1 MADTNTTN
9 YGLVKPE
16 VGASD
21 DTWGTKLNTD
31 LDSIDALL
39 GGDTPITGIDINGG
53 TIDGTVIG
61 GSTPAAITGT
71 TITGTSF
78 VTTGDMTFGD
88 NDKAIFGAGSDLQ
101 IYHNTTG
108 FTGNIIES
116 ATANLYIRSNSLYFQ
131 KADGTENNMFAISDG
146 AVSLAYDNAVKLATT
161 ATGIDVTGNV
171 GIGTSSPSVPLAVS
185 RNLTGVIA
193 SFTNQTSADFQINLS
208 SGVSLLTPSTG
219 VLALGTSNTERMR
232 IDASGNVGIGTSSP
246 SSKLQID
253 TGSATNSTAVLIGP
267 SSGTAT
273 VGDKIV
279 LGFPLQNTGGG
290 GTGNTYAAGI
300 GGIQDKSGTNT
311 GALGFYTQGAAG
323 DGTPERMRITSSG
336 DVGIG
341 TSSPS
346 EKLHISGTGETIL
359 VTPVAYSANQDS
371 PYLIASGTNYNGATT
386 NWSTYGFQHRLKV
399 NAGGTPRVTIDNNT
413 GELFCVA
420 TAGVGIGTDSPSAKL
435 DVNGTAKAK
444 SYTETYVALS
454 GTTPTITCTDGNFF
468 GLNTTG
474 NTTFTFASA
483 PASGTGYGF
492 SLRLTAGGTHTLT
505 WPASVKWPG
514 GTAPDNPASG
524 ETNIYAFVT
533 HDGGTTWYG
542 MVGGEAFA

>member
-1 MADTNTTN
+1 LDVTDATGNQLVVATNTN
-9 YGLVKPE
+9 AP
-16 VGASD
+16 
-21 DTWGTKLNTD
+21 DTE
-31 LDSIDALL
+31 A
-39 GGDTPITGIDINGG
+39 GIL
-53 TIDGTVIG
+53 
-61 GSTPAAITGT
+61 
-71 TITGTSF
+71 F
-78 VTTGDMTFGD
+78 
-88 NDKAIFGAGSDLQ
+88 K
-101 IYHNTTG
+101 H
-108 FTGNIIES
+108 
-116 ATANLYIRSNSLYFQ
+116 
-131 KADGTENNMFAISDG
+131 
-146 AVSLAYDNAVKLATT
+146 
-161 ATGIDVTGNV
+161 
-171 GIGTSSPSVPLAVS
+171 
-185 RNLTGVIA
+185 
-193 SFTNQTSADFQINLS
+193 
-208 SGVSLLTPSTG
+208 
-219 VLALGTSNTERMR
+219 
-232 IDASGNVGIGTSSP
+232 
-246 SSKLQID
+246 
-253 TGSATNSTAVLIGP
+253 ATNSNN
-267 SSGTAT
+267 
-273 VGDKIV
+273 
-279 LGFPLQNTGGG
+279 FEGGG
-290 GTGNTYAAGI
+290 IRSVRNGSNNDFGLALDAGVNGVSTQAMFI
-300 GGIQDKSGTNT
+300 SGVDT
-311 GALGFYTQGAAG
+311 
-323 DGTPERMRITSSG
+323 TPG
-336 DVGIG
+336 YVGIN

-420 TAGVGIGTDSPSAKL
+420 TAGVGIGTDSPQTQLHVDAGTKNYTGTAPGLTSYAVTIESGSNGTVGVGIGSHNDIPSIQGFGTGTAYNLALCPANGKVAIGHTSPSQTL

-444 SYTETYVALS
+444 SYVETYVTLS